1 MILKMPS
8 NNLIKLS
15 VLFLIFSQA
24 ACVDESRRFEEEPNY
39 LEANEPLTPE
49 QEAFLK
55 AYQHKEKKCHS
66 CMANN

>member
-1 MILKMPS
+1 MLS
-8 NNLIKLS
+8 NSAI
-15 VLFLIFSQA
+15 LFLSLLVLLTQTS
-24 ACVDESRRFEEEPNY
+24 CVDENRKFVEEPNY

-55 AYQHKEKKCHS
+55 AYQHKEKKCHA